1 MAVRL
6 ERLLE
11 AVEDQEI
18 CLLAGA
24 SGLRTP
30 IRWVHMVEGT
40 EISTFLEGGELAF
53 VTGIALCPECTL
65 EQLVRDIQAHGA
77 GGRSHQCGALYPGG
91 APTGN

>member
-77 GGRSHQCGALYPGG
+77 GAFSSMWGPISRRCP
-91 APTGN
+91 NR